1 MVAREVLPKLNIFKV
16 MRTRLV
22 RLNPFES
29 VPSSSTIAEKKDF
42 YQHTR
47 TRSFAGHLET

>member
-22 RLNPFES
+22 RLNPFEPI
-29 VPSSSTIAEKKDF
+29 PSSSTIAEDNI
-42 YQHTR
+42 YQQTR
-47 TRSFAGHLET
+47 TRIFSGHLET